1 MNIVFIG
8 AGNLATHL
16 ATVMHL
22 KGMHIA
28 QVYSYTEANAK
39 ALAKKVGCDST
50 TDLSQLDPT
59 ADLYVFALKDALL
72 KEVLA
77 QVAPNDGL
85 WVHTAGSIPMDVFA
99 PFTNRYGVL
108 YPMQTFSKQRT
119 VDFNEIPLFL
129 EANSAENEKALKN
142 IAYSITPNIQ
152 MLSSEKRKALHLAA
166 IFACNFTNHCYA
178 LAANL
183 LKEQG
188 VSFDILLPLIQETAN
203 KVQSMPPH
211 VAQTGPAIRY
221 DQNVIE
227 AHLASLTDP
236 TLKNIYQL
244 MSESIHAEALAQTPP
259 TDE

>member
-16 ATVMHL
+16 AIVMHQ
-22 KGMHIA
+22 KGMRII
-28 QVYSYTEANAK
+28 QIYSHTAAHAK
-39 ALAKKVGCDST
+39 VLAKQIGCDST
-50 TDLSQLDPT
+50 NDLKELNPT

-72 KEVLA
+72 NEVLA
-77 QVAPNDGL
+77 QVAPNNGL
-85 WVHTAGSIPMDVFA
+85 WVHTAGSIPIDIFA
-99 PFTNRYGVL
+99 PYTNRYGVL
-108 YPMQTFSKQRT
+108 YPMQTFSKQRK

-129 EANSAENEKALKN
+129 EASRTEDEKMLKQ

-152 MLSSEKRKALHLAA
+152 MLSSEKRRALHLAA

-183 LKEQG
+183 LKDQ
-188 VSFDILLPLIQETAN
+188 DIPFEILQPLIQETAN
-203 KVQSMPPH
+203 KVLSMPPH

-236 TLKNIYQL
+236 NLKNIYQL
-244 MSESIHAEALAQTPP
+244 MSESIHAESLAQTPP
-259 TDE
+259 ADE